1 MSTTPTNTTDTQKEG
16 IKLTL
21 NQLVA
26 LTFGSVAVAT
36 LLVYVIMSQIN
47 KSKK

>member
-1 MSTTPTNTTDTQKEG
+1 MSATPTNTTEPQKEG

-21 NQLVA
+21 NQLVL

-36 LLVYVIMSQIN
+36 LLVYVITSQLN
-47 KSKK
+47 KSK